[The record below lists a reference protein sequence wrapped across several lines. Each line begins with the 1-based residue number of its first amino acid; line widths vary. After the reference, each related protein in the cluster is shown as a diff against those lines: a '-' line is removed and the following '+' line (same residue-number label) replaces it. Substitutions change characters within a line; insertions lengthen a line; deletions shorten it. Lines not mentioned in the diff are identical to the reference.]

1 MKIDAIQSAIRGV
14 PEAVKEHSPAI
25 LVGTG
30 LVCLVSA
37 GVMAVRATPTAVRLM
52 DDRAAEMYNDYTDIC
67 KHNDE
72 EPKIWADWLAVDDG
86 KTITELPAY
95 YPSVYFHRL
104 GFKEVVKSTWKCY
117 IPSAV
122 TAGLGIA
129 CVIGGLRISG
139 ARTAAMAGIAG
150 AAEKKLERYQEAV
163 EKIIDEE
170 QAKSVAEEVT
180 KQEMEEACD
189 ISVPGEIMTCS
200 VNGPDLVFEP
210 LTGRFFRSDRELIR
224 GAINDFNHDL
234 IGGVWMD
241 LNEWF
246 TYLGIPGVETGEM
259 LGWNNDRLLD
269 IRISSLVA
277 PNGEPALALMYNT
290 MPTVTFKY

>member
-1 MKIDAIQSAIRGV
+1 MKIDAIQSAMRGV
-14 PEAVKEHSPAI
+14 PEVVKEHSPAI

-52 DDRAAEMYNDYTDIC
+52 DDRAAEMYNDYADIC
-67 KHNDE
+67 KHNNE
-72 EPKIWADWLAVDDG
+72 EPRIWADWLAVDDG

-163 EKIIDEE
+163 ESVLDEDQVKSISDE
-170 QAKSVAEEVT
+170 VAKREI
-180 KQEMEEACD
+180 EEAYD
-189 ISVPGEIMTCS
+189 DKSGVEIMECAMR
-200 VNGPDLVFEP
+200 GPDLVFES
-210 LTGRFFRSDRELIR
+210 LTGRFFRSDRETIR
-224 GAINDFNHDL
+224 SAINDFNHDL
-234 IGGVWMD
+234 IGGLWAD
-241 LNEWF
+241 ENEWF
-246 TYLGIPGVETGEM
+246 TYLGLPGVETGEL
-259 LGWNNDRLLD
+259 LGWNSNRLLD
-269 IRISSLVA
+269 IRIASMVA
-277 PNGEPALALMYNT
+277 PNGEPALALVYNT
-290 MPTVTFKY
+290 LPSVTFK